1 MRGLKQGCRGLRLED
16 FAAKKCSSGRNIQ
29 FTPKKRARFSLPAIA
44 EKLQENGAAIEVN
57 APSLVIFSFGGM
69 RFELQRGKIKA
80 HTEDAEKAEK
90 IFSKI
95 AGFF

>member
-1 MRGLKQGCRGLRLED
+1 MPLLKQGCRGLMPED
-16 FAAKKCSSGRNIQ
+16 FTAKKCSSGRNIQ
-29 FTPKKRARFSLPAIA
+29 FSPKKSVKFDLRAIA
-44 EKLQENGAAIEVN
+44 ERLQESGAAIEVN

-69 RFELQRGKIKA
+69 RFELQREKIKA
-80 HTEDAEKAEK
+80 HTEDSEKAER

>member
-1 MRGLKQGCRGLRLED
+1 MRLED
-16 FAAKKCSSGRNIQ
+16 FTAKKCGSGRNIQ
-29 FTPKKRARFSLPAIA
+29 FSPKKRAGFSLPAIA

-69 RFELQRGKIKA
+69 RFELQREKIKA